1 MQLPRPVSEGS
12 RLGIVAPAGPFDH
25 DAFLQGVEWLKRR
38 YEVVHDPDIFTS
50 EGYFAGSDSR
60 RLEEINRAISDP
72 SIDAIVCARGGYG
85 CTRLLP
91 GIEAEAVR
99 DANKLIIGFSDVT
112 AFHTLWNRAG
122 VRSIHAPMVAAL
134 GGSTPEPI
142 RYNWIRTV
150 EQPDAES
157 SWELSRIDNN
167 CETSAEG
174 IFFGGNL
181 AVLGALNGTP
191 NAPDLEGKILF
202 IEDVGER
209 PYRVDRMLT
218 TLSQSGWFDRI
229 AGLAVGAF
237 TEGDPG
243 DDGVSIDDVFAAQFS
258 TASFPVVSGLRAGHI
273 TENEPLAFGGT
284 ARIDGTTLRVSD

>member
-142 RYNWIRTV
+142 RDNWIRTV

-273 TENEPLAFGGT
+273 TDNEPLAFGGT

>member
-25 DAFLQGVEWLKRR
+25 DAFLRGVEWLKRR

-60 RLEEINRAISDP
+60 RLEEINRAIRDP

-99 DANKLIIGFSDVT
+99 EANKLIIGFSDVT

-122 VRSIHAPMVAAL
+122 ARSIHAPMVAAL
-134 GGSTPEPI
+134 GSASEQI
-142 RYNWIRTV
+142 RDNWIRTV

-157 SWELSRIDNN
+157 SWELSRIDNK

-229 AGLAVGAF
+229 AGLVVGAF
-237 TEGDPG
+237 TEGAPG

-258 TASFPVVSGLRAGHI
+258 TASFPVVSGLQAGHI

>member
-142 RYNWIRTV
+142 RDNWIRTV

-191 NAPDLEGKILF
+191 NAPDLEVGKSSSSK
-202 IEDVGER
+202 
-209 PYRVDRMLT
+209 ML
-218 TLSQSGWFDRI
+218 
-229 AGLAVGAF
+229 
-237 TEGDPG
+237 
-243 DDGVSIDDVFAAQFS
+243 
-258 TASFPVVSGLRAGHI
+258 
-273 TENEPLAFGGT
+273 GGT
-284 ARIDGTTLRVSD
+284 PPIALTAC

>member
-1 MQLPRPVSEGS
+1 
-12 RLGIVAPAGPFDH
+12 
-25 DAFLQGVEWLKRR
+25 
-38 YEVVHDPDIFTS
+38 
-50 EGYFAGSDSR
+50 
-60 RLEEINRAISDP
+60 
-72 SIDAIVCARGGYG
+72 
-85 CTRLLP
+85 
-91 GIEAEAVR
+91 
-99 DANKLIIGFSDVT
+99 
-112 AFHTLWNRAG
+112 
-122 VRSIHAPMVAAL
+122 MVAAL

-142 RYNWIRTV
+142 RDNWIRTV

-273 TENEPLAFGGT
+273 TDNEPLAFGGT

>member
-25 DAFLQGVEWLKRR
+25 DAFLRGVEWLKRR

-122 VRSIHAPMVAAL
+122 VRSIHAPMVATL
-134 GGSTPEPI
+134 GGSAPEPI
-142 RYNWIRTV
+142 RDNWIRTV

-273 TENEPLAFGGT
+273 TDNEPLAFGGT

>member
-12 RLGIVAPAGPFDH
+12 RLGIVAPAGTFDH
-25 DAFLQGVEWLKRR
+25 DAFLRGVEWLKRR

-134 GGSTPEPI
+134 GGSAPEPT
-142 RYNWIRTV
+142 RDNWIRTV

-237 TEGDPG
+237 TEGEPG

-273 TENEPLAFGGT
+273 TDNEPLAFGGT

>member
-122 VRSIHAPMVAAL
+122 VRSIHAPMVATL
-134 GGSTPEPI
+134 GGSAPEPI
-142 RYNWIRTV
+142 RDNWIRTV

-218 TLSQSGWFDRI
+218 TMSQSGWFDRI

-237 TEGDPG
+237 TEGGPG

-273 TENEPLAFGGT
+273 TDNEPLAFGGT